1 MTSVTEQATAD
12 RFAVARSVA
21 DAVLYE
27 GYVLY
32 PYRASA
38 PKNQVRFQW
47 GVLVPK
53 AFSEAD
59 GSERWSTRTECLVD
73 RGDGRSEQPGAG
85 SGHVVLRVRMRCLQT
100 QRRSV
105 EALVRGTAAEPSF
118 VRVAGLEV
126 DGTAHVPWD
135 EALDQ
140 SVDLPPLLL
149 RSAEPV
155 TVHQA
160 FTFGGGSGDRTA
172 RRRGRHA
179 GRAAGAGAPA
189 GRRRGPGR
197 RRADDR
203 QRPVR
208 EGVRDGREHHR
219 VGPRRQSPPRDAR
232 RPWPGAWW
240 PCTPCWPS
248 RGRASSR
255 CSTRPT
261 TLRTPRR
268 GAAVTAPTPSSWA
281 TSRSCSRRRSSSTT
295 TPRWHPRARA
305 TSTTRWRSTKSWR
318 CAS

>member
-1 MTSVTEQATAD
+1 M
-12 RFAVARSVA
+12 
-21 DAVLYE
+21 
-27 GYVLY
+27 
-32 PYRASA
+32 
-38 PKNQVRFQW
+38 RFQW

-73 RGDGRSEQPGAG
+73 RGDGRSEQPGPE

-160 FTFGGGSGDRTA
+160 FTFGGAEETEPL
-172 RRRGRHA
+172 
-179 GRAAGAGAPA
+179 AAADGTPA
-189 GRRRGPGR
+189 GRLVRERLPVDGVVRVVAAPTT
-197 RRADDR
+197 R

-208 EGVRDGREHHR
+208 EGVRDGRERHR
-219 VGPRRQSPPRDAR
+219 VGPRRRVLHGAR
-232 RPWPGAWW
+232 GGHGQEPG
-240 PCTPCWPS
+240 
-248 RGRASSR
+248 GRAHHAG
-255 CSTRPT
+255 
-261 TLRTPRR
+261 RR
-268 GAAVTAPTPSSWA
+268 GGAVRLAAGPG
-281 TSRSCSRRRSSSTT
+281 RRRCG
-295 TPRWHPRARA
+295 R
-305 TSTTRWRSTKSWR
+305 RSGVPQ
-318 CAS
+318 